1 MVKVFSEISEKILT
15 EQIKKVLEHSFT
27 KKLVHRYFN
36 PQINEPFS
44 GSLFHTLG
52 INDANQFG
60 NDDLLSLNLLDESV
74 TARQIKELTTGKFD
88 QLLRALCDSYD
99 VTQLDGEAY
108 KPAIEIWGALSEIHG
123 FGPTRVSK
131 LLARKRPNLIPIR
144 DSIVNKQLQIEG
156 HSWWRSLAATM
167 RHSDVK
173 ESLNDLCLTID
184 MCAVP
189 HLRVLDVAI
198 WMHGSQSKAARK
210 VRLELGMFEL
220 PNKLT
225 N

>member
-1 MVKVFSEISEKILT
+1 MVKTFSEIGEKTLT
-15 EQIKKVLEHSFT
+15 EQIKKILEKSFT
-27 KKLVHRYFN
+27 KKLVRRYFN

-52 INDANQFG
+52 INDANRFG

-74 TARQIKELTTGKFD
+74 SARQIKELTTGKFD
-88 QLLRALCDSYD
+88 QLLHALCDSYD
-99 VTQLDGEAY
+99 VTQLDGDAY
-108 KPAIEIWGALSEIHG
+108 KPAIEIWDALSEIHG

-156 HSWWRSLAATM
+156 YSWWKSLAATM

-173 ESLNDLCLTID
+173 ESLEDLCQPID
-184 MCAVP
+184 MCDVP